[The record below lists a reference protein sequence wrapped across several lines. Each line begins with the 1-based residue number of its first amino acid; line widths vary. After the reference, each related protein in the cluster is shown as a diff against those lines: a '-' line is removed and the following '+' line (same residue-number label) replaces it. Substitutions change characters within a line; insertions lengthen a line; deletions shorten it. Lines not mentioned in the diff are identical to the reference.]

1 MFKIKVTDKLKIYHR
16 NYFEK
21 KINPYLIKDK
31 QIEFDDND
39 IKEINKGKK
48 QLFLKYNFQMLHN
61 EFLKYCNNNFERIS
75 IGDFNE
81 LKNVQDE
88 IEKLFPDIVGLINNK
103 DFKFSSNHKKYKG
116 KMYWEALMD
125 IFGYNKFIKCDV
137 YDIIYDMCKNCYRI
151 ENLHIEDNRIS
162 IQNNIITM
170 TKEMFP
176 TIEKKIEKEFGT
188 IDKNNVYTMA
198 NFKKKYIKFER
209 KYTLA
214 IKATDFIKIESYGVW
229 NAYFFIYESNLRTC
243 PYCNRQY
250 ITSVLTSTGKMRATL
265 DHFLPKNKYP
275 YFSMSLYNL
284 VPSCYNCNSSL
295 KGDDNISFND
305 INPYNENIDDYI
317 RFFADIRLRHKINIR
332 VLHKKIDKDNQNK
345 KYAKVT
351 KYIDMFKLE
360 NQYIY
365 HTNQVEELITKRYMY
380 SEQQIK
386 DMIKK
391 SLSNF
396 NISEKQLREQIIG
409 YTEDKLKINDEPLSK
424 FRHDIVEQLGFF
436 DDYDLYLENKLE
448 EILNDK

>member
-1 MFKIKVTDKLKIYHR
+1 MFKINVTDKLRILHSS
-16 NYFEK
+16 YFE
-21 KINPYLIKDK
+21 NNIKPSLESHK
-31 QIEFDDND
+31 EIVFKDDD
-39 IKEINKGKK
+39 VKEINKNQNLIFFKSDL
-48 QLFLKYNFQMLHN
+48 QILNDS
-61 EFLKYCNNNFERIS
+61 FLKYCNDKWNKIS

-81 LKNVQDE
+81 LETIQNE
-88 IEKLFPDIVGLINNK
+88 IERLFPGIVGLIENK
-103 DFKFSSNHKKYKG
+103 KFKFSDKHKKYKG
-116 KMYWEALMD
+116 KMYWQALVE

-137 YDIIYDMCKNCYRI
+137 YDIIYAMCKNYYEI
-151 ENLHIEDNRIS
+151 KNLHRLENRVDA
-162 IQNNIITM
+162 QNNILTL

-176 TIEKKIEKEFGT
+176 MLEDKIEEKFGT
-188 IDKNNVYTMA
+188 IDNNNVDTMT
-198 NFKKKYIKFER
+198 NFGKKYIEFER
-209 KYTLA
+209 KYTLTV
-214 IKATDFIKIESYGVW
+214 KATDFMKIESYGVW

-380 SEQQIK
+380 SEQRIK

-409 YTEDKLKINDEPLSK
+409 YTEDKLKISDEPLSK
-424 FRHDIVEQLGFF
+424 FRRDIVEQLGFF